1 MFKFFKKKSAVPS
14 QTTDPIQNLQ
24 PRLLSPLVDR
34 MHGCIKLG
42 AIGDAYGYVIE
53 FEDIYKIFE
62 KHGGPMRFADIDK
75 WRDQDGRFIASDDT
89 QMTLFTAEGVAIAYE
104 RREEPSYDLG
114 KLTVSEVRQ
123 AYLRWYETQRKQ
135 GTSSGDKGTLSGHP
149 EMFFPR
155 APGTTCLTACREGAG
170 AFTPPGV
177 PVNDSMGCGGVMR
190 VAPVAFLKDLSFH
203 EAYDLG
209 CATAALTHGH
219 PMGWMPSGML
229 AYILKAL
236 SQGAAVQEATNAAID
251 HVRNLPH
258 GNTLIEMVDRAL
270 AMSGRQRIAPQ
281 EIEMIGGGWVG
292 HECLAISLA
301 AAMMDAPLETMMTVS
316 ANHSGDS
323 DSTAAITGQLI
334 GAQLGLSGIRQA
346 WPDMD
351 RVYDDLDVKV
361 ATDMTLTR
369 FQKAAIT

>member
-1 MFKFFKKKSAVPS
+1 
-14 QTTDPIQNLQ
+14 
-24 PRLLSPLVDR
+24 

-42 AIGDAYGYVIE
+42 AVGDAYGYVIE

-62 KHGGPMRFADIDK
+62 KHGGPMHFADLDK
-75 WRDQDGRFIASDDT
+75 WRDRDGRYIASDDT
-89 QMTLFTAEGVAIAYE
+89 QMTLFTAEGIAIAYE
-104 RREEPSYDLG
+104 RREEPGDLG
-114 KLTVSEVRQ
+114 KITIAEVRQ
-123 AYLRWYETQRKQ
+123 AYLRWYETQR
-135 GTSSGDKGTLSGHP
+135 GRSTPSDDKGALSGHP

-155 APGTTCLTACREGAG
+155 APGNTCLAACREGAG
-170 AFTPPGV
+170 AFTPPGE

-190 VAPVAFLKDLSFH
+190 VAPVAFLKDLSFQG
-203 EAYDLG
+203 AYELG

-236 SQGAAVQEATNAAID
+236 SQGATVLEATNAAID
-251 HVRNLPH
+251 HIKHLPH
-258 GNTLIEMVDRAL
+258 GNTLIAMIDRAL
-270 AMSGRQRIAPQ
+270 VLSGRQKIAPQ

-301 AAMMDAPLETMMTVS
+301 AAMMDAPLKTMMTVS

-334 GAQLGLSGIRQA
+334 GAQLGLSGIRKA
-346 WPDMD
+346 WSDMD
-351 RVYDDLDVKV
+351 RVYGDLDLKA
-361 ATDMTLTR
+361 ATDMTLAR
-369 FQKAAIT
+369 FQKAALT